1 MNNLKD
7 FDFQGKPIELKAPLK
22 LTKSEYG
29 EFVAMSN
36 DEFELYGT
44 GKDEPEA
51 LEMVR
56 DLFARRYE
64 EAKKIM
70 EMVRC

>member
-1 MNNLKD
+1 MR
-7 FDFQGKPIELKAPLK
+7 
-22 LTKSEYG
+22 
-29 EFVAMSN
+29 
-36 DEFELYGT
+36 EFELYGT

-70 EMVRC
+70 EMVR